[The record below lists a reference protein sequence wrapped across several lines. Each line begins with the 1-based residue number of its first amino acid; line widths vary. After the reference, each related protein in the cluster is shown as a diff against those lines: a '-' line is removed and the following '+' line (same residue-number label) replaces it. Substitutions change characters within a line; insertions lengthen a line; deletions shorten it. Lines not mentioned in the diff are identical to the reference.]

1 MELLSS
7 HIANQR
13 RAKVLA
19 HVRGDVLELGCG
31 TGRLYRECRGA
42 VGRYVGIDVSKHAVE
57 EAQRIFPDAQFLRRD
72 IDRETLGFENEFDIV
87 LMVALIEHVFNQG
100 FVLQQSFRA
109 LRPGGSVVLTTPTP
123 FGNDI
128 VHRIGARIGLFHS
141 GAMDDHIVIYN
152 KPTINAS
159 SSAATSSPSCRSPAA
174 RQPPRLFSGGILR
187 KRGQRRMPLTPQ
199 SIWWSRSGSN
209 RRPRECHSLIL
220 LFHDVSHGTIPSA
233 GNAINHL

>member
-57 EAQRIFPDAQFLRRD
+57 EAQRTFPDAQFLRRD

-152 KPTINAS
+152 KLRLGNAAREFGFTLAYHQRFQLGCNQLAVLQKPGG
-159 SSAATSSPSCRSPAA
+159 AATA
-174 RQPPRLFSGGILR
+174 
-187 KRGQRRMPLTPQ
+187 
-199 SIWWSRSGSN
+199 
-209 RRPRECHSLIL
+209 
-220 LFHDVSHGTIPSA
+220 
-233 GNAINHL
+233 